1 MKHGPYIQHEFGE
14 DAESHFSTALGWL
27 TAACSAS
34 IAWPQDDVRVNYD
47 GDDYFLRGIRD
58 RNGHRS
64 GPAISMRCAHGHENE
79 MMGKVF
85 RFASILGWYK
95 QGYVD
100 VGGYVTG
107 THPIL
112 YSEPQSQA
120 SLLAGGKYGFDCN
133 YLPLVRDERTR
144 RALAFWREGARLR
157 HIHTGYAFLSFFKVI
172 ESQFDKSASRVAW
185 IAATLPNLDG
195 NAAERVKELSAEV
208 ADVGKHIYE
217 SGRSAIAHAQFA
229 DGRGD
234 PDIPEDRRRLGRDLT
249 VIEELARKYIADELQ
264 VPDEVQVYRERDRL
278 EPLDSFVPEDARQA
292 LRSRKHVSRRHV
304 GLHRITVGLAHWPQ
318 PPIPIFAELL
328 LRVREVRDG
337 WILASGSNASGS
349 VSIGFGLD
357 FPSGRAHIDFN
368 ELDYRISVDS
378 STVGDAIAVVELRK
392 QVIGNGRMEL
402 WLPDGGR
409 VDFEVVIPTNID
421 IAATWRNMDAE
432 ITELRKHQSK
442 KAISGSALGCSPGH
456 SIVEPE

>member
-14 DAESHFSTALGWL
+14 DAESHYRATLGWL

-34 IAWPQDDVRVNYD
+34 IAWPQDDVRINYD
-47 GDDYFLRGIRD
+47 GDDYFLRGVRD

-64 GPAISMRCAHGHENE
+64 NPAISMRCAHGHENE
-79 MMGKVF
+79 VMGKIF

-95 QGYVD
+95 RGYVD

-112 YSEPQSQA
+112 YSEPQSRA

-172 ESQFDKSASRVAW
+172 ESQFDKSAARVAW
-185 IAATLPNLDG
+185 IAAALSDLEG
-195 NAAERVKELSAEV
+195 NAAERVKELSAVV
-208 ADVGKHIYE
+208 ADVGKHIYD
-217 SGRSAIAHAQFA
+217 SGRSAIAHAQFS

-234 PDIPEDRRRLGRDLT
+234 PDVPEDRRRLELDLA
-249 VIEELARKYIADELQ
+249 VIEALARVYIADELQ
-264 VPDEVQVYRERDRL
+264 VPDDMQVYQMRDRL
-278 EPLDSFVPEDARQA
+278 EPLDSFVPGEARQA
-292 LRSRKHVSRRHV
+292 LRSKLHVSRRHV
-304 GLHRITVGLAHWPQ
+304 GLHGITVGLAHWPQ
-318 PPIPIFAELL
+318 PPVPTFAELS
-328 LRVREVRDG
+328 LRVRKVRDG
-337 WILASGSNASGS
+337 WVFARASNSSGT

-357 FPSGRAHIDFN
+357 FSSGRAHIDFD
-368 ELDYRISVDS
+368 ELDYSVSADP
-378 STVGDAIAVVELRK
+378 STVEDAVAVVELRK

-409 VDFEVVIPTNID
+409 VDFEVIIPTNID

-442 KAISGSALGCSPGH
+442 IATSVGGP
-456 SIVEPE
+456 